1 MTASH
6 SSCSDLRMAGMLVA
20 VGGRG
25 LARFDA
31 ATAKKKQIELYKMHV
46 MMVFQFSQ
54 ANACDDR

>member
-31 ATAKKKQIELYKMHV
+31 ETEEKIELYKIHV
-46 MMVFQFSQ
+46 MMVFQFSKVD
-54 ANACDDR
+54 ACDDW